1 MVRAD
6 NDVFLNKLE
15 IFSLFLCIIYGPA
28 AVAISQLDA
37 NLNVTGFYSEISNQ
51 SLQSGTGPTLAI
63 LQ

>member
-6 NDVFLNKLE
+6 KDVFLNKLE
-15 IFSLFLCIIYGPA
+15 IFSLFLRIIYDPA

-37 NLNVTGFYSEISNQ
+37 NLDVRIYSEISNQ

>member
-6 NDVFLNKLE
+6 KDVFLNKLE
-15 IFSLFLCIIYGPA
+15 IFSLFLCIIYDPA

-37 NLNVTGFYSEISNQ
+37 NLDVRIYSEISNQ

>member
-15 IFSLFLCIIYGPA
+15 IFSLFLCIIYDPA

-37 NLNVTGFYSEISNQ
+37 NLNVTGFYSKISNQ